1 MVSMRRSRPRWKCPI
16 ALQVL
21 LEVYALKLAFL
32 AEARLVPM
40 NCNPGRKIITLPRY
54 VCTCHNILIFELICA
69 CFCLVQCVNA
79 WEG

>member
-1 MVSMRRSRPRWKCPI
+1 M
-16 ALQVL
+16 
-21 LEVYALKLAFL
+21 
-32 AEARLVPM
+32 PM